1 METVPGWILPSWGL
15 SCLLHL
21 EFLGRTF
28 KEGPTVQNK
37 ADPNHVMLRNAVL
50 AGCVASGAAYVT
62 SPILLSK
69 TQVRPPLVT
78 EKFRAPRVVRGEGA
92 RLKVCAAR
100 QGAIAQQS
108 STFTPGLRAA
118 EPVAAA
124 TGRIARAMPATI
136 GPLRLC
142 ACLCFLPRTR
152 HAHHSSGQIDPLA
165 AD

>member
-1 METVPGWILPSWGL
+1 
-15 SCLLHL
+15 
-21 EFLGRTF
+21 
-28 KEGPTVQNK
+28 
-37 ADPNHVMLRNAVL
+37 MLRNAVL

-78 EKFRAPRVVRGEGA
+78 EKFRALHVVRGEGE

-142 ACLCFLPRTR
+142 AWRPRAMRAFSASKR
-152 HAHHSSGQIDPLA
+152 HHISGQINPLA

>member
-1 METVPGWILPSWGL
+1 
-15 SCLLHL
+15 
-21 EFLGRTF
+21 
-28 KEGPTVQNK
+28 
-37 ADPNHVMLRNAVL
+37 MLRNAVL
-50 AGCVASGAAYVT
+50 AGFVASGAAYVT

-69 TQVRPPLVT
+69 SKVRPPLVT
-78 EKFRAPRVVRGEGA
+78 EKFRALHVVRGEGE

-142 ACLCFLPRTR
+142 AWRPRAMRAFSASKR
-152 HAHHSSGQIDPLA
+152 HHISGQINPLA
-165 AD
+165 ADLLTFCG